1 MVPANSSLSTI
12 SVDLELSD
20 DARSLLNEALDAFAV
35 SEHDMAKK
43 RIAER
48 LMEIRRLETC
58 LERAKAGLAEL
69 LQKEVTVIA
78 MQD

>member
-35 SEHDMAKK
+35 SEYDMAKK

-48 LMEIRRLETC
+48 LMEIRRLEAC